1 MLSSTGQSTV
11 PRSSRSVRAS
21 SSAVPRHDPPAV
33 GRPGCP
39 APHARRYH
47 VRFRARPCAHAI
59 FAPPEVPHVANI
71 KSQIKRN
78 RQNEKARQRNKMV
91 RSELQTRTKKAL
103 AAAEN
108 GEDTADALKAAI
120 KRIDSAATKGV
131 LHKNTA
137 ARKKSRLIKQVRRLE
152 SAEQA

>member
-1 MLSSTGQSTV
+1 
-11 PRSSRSVRAS
+11 
-21 SSAVPRHDPPAV
+21 
-33 GRPGCP
+33 
-39 APHARRYH
+39 
-47 VRFRARPCAHAI
+47 
-59 FAPPEVPHVANI
+59 VANI